1 MQQWIL
7 IWFSEHCFITV
18 TPTFNIFFRNN
29 LCCVQWPIVIITK
42 CFWYQR
48 RKSNSFHT
56 QKVKW
61 VFWLLFFWQG
71 NLIFWAKTTF
81 KPANRT
87 KTYDFQITE
96 PSKSLICYTHL
107 PEDKQNRTLKLNS
120 NGQKTSWAL
129 LYESFVYILISY
141 PWDLSWVS
149 CALLQSWV
157 RFVDVRVSCGKCS
170 SVQSHLPIY
179 VRAWSVSINS
189 CFQI

>member
-1 MQQWIL
+1 MFL
-7 IWFSEHCFITV
+7 IPQKKIQFLPYTESEVSFLIA
-18 TPTFNIFFRNN
+18 FFLTRKFDFLSKNN
-29 LCCVQWPIVIITK
+29 FQTC
-42 CFWYQR
+42 
-48 RKSNSFHT
+48 KSY
-56 QKVKW
+56 K
-61 VFWLLFFWQG
+61 
-71 NLIFWAKTTF
+71 
-81 KPANRT
+81 
-87 KTYDFQITE
+87 DFQIKE

-107 PEDKQNRTLKLNS
+107 SEDKQNRTLKLNS
-120 NGQKTSWAL
+120 NGQKTYWAL